1 MIKLTTLYAGNVA
14 PGGLFDPTTKTYTKA
29 CRSQNGGQHPHRYDL
44 GGIDDPIIKRLAELA
59 CQKIVLEIPGA
70 SYEIPFERFLEYG
83 YSQRWNDPRFP
94 HARWYCQARH
104 WNSEHLVRL
113 ETPCTEEQTKTEQRQ
128 ASLFEPTELQ
138 NIAGNERGWRI

>member
-1 MIKLTTLYAGNVA
+1 MIKLLTTFNGKPA

-59 CQKIVLEIPGA
+59 CQKIVLELPGGTF
-70 SYEIPFERFLEYG
+70 EIPFQIFLEYG
-83 YSQRWNDPRFP
+83 YPQKWNDTRFP

-104 WNSEHLVRL
+104 WNNDYTAGHEAPITQQSE
-113 ETPCTEEQTKTEQRQ
+113 QS
-128 ASLFEPTELQ
+128 SLFGASELQ
-138 NIAGNERGWRI
+138 GLALSGRWG

>member
-1 MIKLTTLYAGNVA
+1 MIRLMTSFNGKPAI
-14 PGGLFDPTTKTYTKA
+14 GGLFDPTTAIFYKA
-29 CRSQNGGQHPHRYDL
+29 CRSLSGGQHPHRPDL
-44 GGIDDPIIKRLAELA
+44 GGLDSPVVERLIAFRCE
-59 CQKIVLEIPGA
+59 KIVLEIPGA
-70 SYEIPFERFLEYG
+70 SYEIPFERFLENG
-83 YSQRWNDPRFP
+83 YPQKWNDTRFP

-113 ETPCTEEQTKTEQRQ
+113 ETPYTEEQTKTEQKQ

>member
-1 MIKLTTLYAGNVA
+1 MIKLLTSFNGEPA

-83 YSQRWNDPRFP
+83 YSQRWNDHRFP
-94 HARWYCQARH
+94 NPRWYCQARH
-104 WNSEHLVRL
+104 WNNDYIAGHEAPITRQSEQSSLFGASELQDLALSGRL
-113 ETPCTEEQTKTEQRQ
+113 ER
-128 ASLFEPTELQ
+128 
-138 NIAGNERGWRI
+138 

>member
-1 MIKLTTLYAGNVA
+1 MIKLLTTFNGKPAT
-14 PGGLFDPTTKTYTKA
+14 GGLFDPTTATFYKS
-29 CRSQNGGQHPHRYDL
+29 CRSLNGGQHPHRLDL
-44 GGIDDPIIKRLAELA
+44 GGLDAPVVERLKSLKCE
-59 CQKIVLEIPGA
+59 KVILEIPGA
-70 SYEIPFERFLEYG
+70 TYEIPFKKFLENG
-83 YSQRWNDPRFP
+83 YPQKWNDTRFP

-113 ETPCTEEQTKTEQRQ
+113 ETPYTEEQTKTEQKQ

>member
-1 MIKLTTLYAGNVA
+1 MIKLLTTFNGKPA

-59 CQKIVLEIPGA
+59 CQKIVLELPGGTF
-70 SYEIPFERFLEYG
+70 EIPFQIFLEYG
-83 YSQRWNDPRFP
+83 YPQKWNDTRFP

-104 WNSEHLVRL
+104 WNNDYTAGHEAPI
-113 ETPCTEEQTKTEQRQ
+113 TQQAEQS
-128 ASLFEPTELQ
+128 SLFGASELQ
-138 NIAGNERGWRI
+138 DLALSGRLAR

>member
-14 PGGLFDPTTKTYTKA
+14 PGGLYDPTTKTYTKA

-113 ETPCTEEQTKTEQRQ
+113 ETPYTEEQTKTEQKQ

>member
-1 MIKLTTLYAGNVA
+1 MIKLMTSFSGKPA

-59 CQKIVLEIPGA
+59 CQKIVLELPGGTF
-70 SYEIPFERFLEYG
+70 EIPFQIFLEYG

-94 HARWYCQARH
+94 NPRWYCQARH
-104 WNSEHLVRL
+104 WNNDYTAGH
-113 ETPCTEEQTKTEQRQ
+113 ETPITRQ
-128 ASLFEPTELQ
+128 AEQSSLFGASELQ
-138 NIAGNERGWRI
+138 DLALSGRLAR

>member
-1 MIKLTTLYAGNVA
+1 MIKLTTMFAGNVA
-14 PGGLFDPTTKTYTKA
+14 PGGLFDPTTATFYKA

-59 CQKIVLEIPGA
+59 CQKIVLELPGGTF
-70 SYEIPFERFLEYG
+70 EIPFQIFLEYG
-83 YSQRWNDPRFP
+83 YPQKWNDTRFP

-113 ETPCTEEQTKTEQRQ
+113 ETPCKEEQSTPERKQST
-128 ASLFEPTELQ
+128 LFESAELQ
-138 NIAGNERGWRI
+138 SLAMSGRWN

>member
-1 MIKLTTLYAGNVA
+1 MIRLMTSFNGKPAI
-14 PGGLFDPTTKTYTKA
+14 GGLFDPTTKTYTKA

-59 CQKIVLEIPGA
+59 CQKIVLELPGA
-70 SYEIPFERFLEYG
+70 TYEILFKKFLENG
-83 YSQRWNDPRFP
+83 YPQKWNDPRFP

-113 ETPCTEEQTKTEQRQ
+113 ETPCKEEQTETEQKQ
-128 ASLFEPTELQ
+128 ASLFGVEELREV
-138 NIAGNERGWRI
+138 AGQSRGWQI

>member
-1 MIKLTTLYAGNVA
+1 MIKLTTMFAGNVA

-70 SYEIPFERFLEYG
+70 SYEIPFERFLKYG

-94 HARWYCQARH
+94 NPRWYCQARH

-113 ETPCTEEQTKTEQRQ
+113 ETPYTEEQTKTEQKQ
-128 ASLFEPTELQ
+128 ASLFGPTELQ

>member
-1 MIKLTTLYAGNVA
+1 MIKLLTTFSGKPA

-59 CQKIVLEIPGA
+59 CQKIVLELPGGTF
-70 SYEIPFERFLEYG
+70 EIPFQIFLKCG
-83 YSQRWNDPRFP
+83 YSQRWNDPRFT

-104 WNSEHLVRL
+104 WNNDY
-113 ETPCTEEQTKTEQRQ
+113 TTEQHEAPTTRQ
-128 ASLFEPTELQ
+128 AEQSSLFGASELQ
-138 NIAGNERGWRI
+138 DLALSGRLAR

>member
-1 MIKLTTLYAGNVA
+1 MIKLMTSFSGKPA

-44 GGIDDPIIKRLAELA
+44 GGLDDPIVQRLKALECKIIILEL
-59 CQKIVLEIPGA
+59 PGGTF
-70 SYEIPFERFLEYG
+70 EIPFQIFLEYG

-138 NIAGNERGWRI
+138 NIAGVERGWQI

>member
-1 MIKLTTLYAGNVA
+1 MIKLTTIYAGNVA

-59 CQKIVLEIPGA
+59 CQKIVLELPGGTF
-70 SYEIPFERFLEYG
+70 EIPFQIFLEYG
-83 YSQRWNDPRFP
+83 YPQKWNDTRFP

-104 WNSEHLVRL
+104 WNNDYTAGHEAPITQQSE
-113 ETPCTEEQTKTEQRQ
+113 QS
-128 ASLFEPTELQ
+128 SLFGASELQ
-138 NIAGNERGWRI
+138 DLALSGRLAR

>member
-1 MIKLTTLYAGNVA
+1 MLRLMTSFNGKPA

-59 CQKIVLEIPGA
+59 CQKIVLELPGGTF
-70 SYEIPFERFLEYG
+70 EIPFQIFLEYG

-94 HARWYCQARH
+94 NPRWYCQARH
-104 WNSEHLVRL
+104 WNNDYTAGHEAPITRQAEQSSLFGASELQDLALSGRL
-113 ETPCTEEQTKTEQRQ
+113 ER
-128 ASLFEPTELQ
+128 
-138 NIAGNERGWRI
+138 

>member
-1 MIKLTTLYAGNVA
+1 MIKLTTMFAGNVA

-59 CQKIVLEIPGA
+59 CQKIVLELPGGTF
-70 SYEIPFERFLEYG
+70 EIPFQIFLEYG
-83 YSQRWNDPRFP
+83 YPQKWNDTRFP

-104 WNSEHLVRL
+104 WNNDYTAGHEAPITRQSE
-113 ETPCTEEQTKTEQRQ
+113 QS
-128 ASLFEPTELQ
+128 SLFGASELQ
-138 NIAGNERGWRI
+138 DLAMSGRLAR

>member
-1 MIKLTTLYAGNVA
+1 MIIKLATVFNGRPA

-59 CQKIVLEIPGA
+59 CQKIVLELPGGTF
-70 SYEIPFERFLEYG
+70 EIPFQIFLEYG
-83 YSQRWNDPRFP
+83 YPQKWNDTRFP

-113 ETPCTEEQTKTEQRQ
+113 ETPCKEEQSTPERKQST
-128 ASLFEPTELQ
+128 LFESAELQ
-138 NIAGNERGWRI
+138 SLAMSGRWN

>member
-1 MIKLTTLYAGNVA
+1 MIKLLTTFNGKPA

-59 CQKIVLEIPGA
+59 CQKIVLELPGGTF
-70 SYEIPFERFLEYG
+70 EIPFQVFLEYG

-94 HARWYCQARH
+94 NPRWYCQARH
-104 WNSEHLVRL
+104 WNNDYTAGHEAPI
-113 ETPCTEEQTKTEQRQ
+113 TRQ
-128 ASLFEPTELQ
+128 AEQSSLFGASELQ
-138 NIAGNERGWRI
+138 DLALSGRLAR